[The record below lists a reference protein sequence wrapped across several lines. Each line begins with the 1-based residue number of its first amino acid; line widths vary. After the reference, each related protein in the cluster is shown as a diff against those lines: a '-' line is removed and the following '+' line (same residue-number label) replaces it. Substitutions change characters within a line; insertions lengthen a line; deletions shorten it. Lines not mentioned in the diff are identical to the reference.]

1 MKKYIMI
8 TCVPVLMILI
18 SMAESEESKLPNFV
32 KVQIIEAQTLCD
44 VSVES
49 SLINSLTIN

>member
-1 MKKYIMI
+1 
-8 TCVPVLMILI
+8 MILI